1 MTDNGSSV
9 AEDDG
14 VFAVEDLHL
23 DLPAVVGAFSQ
34 RLHDAGMP
42 VTPSQTQQYA
52 RSLVL
57 TKPVSRRRLYWT
69 TRAVFVTGFIQL
81 PTFERVFREVFGTS
95 AKEDSESDEEV
106 ELEPAPPKE
115 ESDNEEDQLDEED
128 LPDSGQGGT
137 ELNNASGDG
146 DDDEED
152 ADEQEIPILSA
163 SEEEELSEKHF
174 SALASHELAAL
185 YRLMVRLDLATPVR
199 RTRRR
204 KRGRHG
210 EHMDMRRTLRNS
222 LKTGGDPIK
231 LARRR
236 RRVQKR
242 RLVLLCDISGSMEPY
257 ARAYLQFL
265 HCARASGPDHEA
277 FVFATRLTRLT
288 KQLAGRNPNRAIRRA
303 TESVEDWSSGTRIG
317 DALKA
322 FNDRYGR
329 RGMARGSV
337 IVILSDGWERGDPD
351 MVARE
356 MERLARLA
364 YRIVWVNPR
373 VSAPGFQPKAGG
385 LVAALPFC
393 NALVSG
399 HNLNAL
405 DQVAEAIAADYD
417 DDALD
422 KTWKPPSLDGE
433 PEEQSWGVAGSGS
446 VGIAMPSNMIGI
458 VPKKGKTAP
467 GRSWSDVDD
476 EGYAT
481 DR

>member
-1 MTDNGSSV
+1 VTDNGGTAV
-9 AEDDG
+9 EDDG
-14 VFAVEDLHL
+14 VFRVEDLTL

-81 PTFERVFREVFGTS
+81 PTFDRVFREVFGSS
-95 AKEDSESDEEV
+95 AKSDSEEDPEV
-106 ELEPAPPKE
+106 ELEPAPPKD
-115 ESDNEEDQLDEED
+115 DNETEEDELEDED

-137 ELNNASGDG
+137 DMTSGGDG
-146 DDDEED
+146 NDDEDD
-152 ADEQEIPILSA
+152 ADEMEIPILSA

-174 SALASHELAAL
+174 SALAAHELAAL

-204 KRGRHG
+204 QRGRHG

-317 DALKA
+317 DALKS

-337 IVILSDGWERGDPD
+337 IVILSDGWERGDPE

-399 HNLNAL
+399 HSLKAL
-405 DQVAEAIAADYD
+405 DQVAEAIAAEHD
-417 DDALD
+417 DDALN
-422 KTWKPPSLDGE
+422 KSWRPPSLDGE

-446 VGIAMPSNMIGI
+446 VGIAMPSNMIGM
-458 VPKKGKTAP
+458 VPKKGRTMP

>member
-1 MTDNGSSV
+1 LTDNGNAV

-14 VFAVEDLHL
+14 VFRVEDLHL

-81 PTFERVFREVFGTS
+81 PTFDRVFREVFGSS
-95 AKEDSESDEEV
+95 AKNDLEDPEV
-106 ELEPAPPKE
+106 ELEPAPPKD
-115 ESDNEEDQLDEED
+115 ESDNDEAEEDPED
-128 LPDSGQGGT
+128 LPDSGQGGADMT
-137 ELNNASGDG
+137 PGDGSG
-146 DDDEED
+146 DDDEE

-210 EHMDMRRTLRNS
+210 EHVDMRRTLRNS

-317 DALKA
+317 DALKC

-337 IVILSDGWERGDPD
+337 IVILSDGWERGDPEI
-351 MVARE
+351 VARE

-399 HNLNAL
+399 HSLNAL
-405 DQVAEAIAADYD
+405 DEVADAIAAEHD
-417 DDALD
+417 DDAGSAS
-422 KTWKPPSLDGE
+422 WRPPSLDGE

-446 VGIAMPSNMIGI
+446 VGIAMPSNMIGM
-458 VPKKGKTAP
+458 VPKKGRTAP

>member
-106 ELEPAPPKE
+106 ELEPAPPKDE
-115 ESDNEEDQLDEED
+115 NEDEEDGPDDED

-137 ELNNASGDG
+137 EINQSSGEG
-146 DDDEED
+146 DDDED

-210 EHMDMRRTLRNS
+210 EHMDMRRTLRDS

-337 IVILSDGWERGDPD
+337 IVILSDGWERGDPE

-399 HNLNAL
+399 HSLNAL
-405 DQVAEAIAADYD
+405 DQVAEAIAAEHD